1 MKKIFTIAALL
12 TLMGML
18 APAAAQQKEPTGP
31 QGKVEAATNPLTVDV
46 NEYISRIQ
54 LPPGFRIAVYTD
66 KVPGARSMALSDA
79 GTLFVGTFG
88 AFGAPPVGKVYA
100 LRDDNHDNKADEVI
114 TVAEKLNLPNGV
126 AVHGK
131 DLYVA
136 EISRILRYSDI
147 DNNLKKSPQ
156 PVVINDSYP
165 TDYHHGWKF
174 IRFGPDGRLY
184 VPVGAPCNTCI
195 PDADH
200 AIITSIKPDGSDK
213 QVFARGI
220 RNSVGFDWD
229 PDTGELWFTDNGRD
243 AWGNDIPPEEL
254 NHAPRAG
261 LHFGF
266 PYRFGKTLVDYDYQ
280 TDMKA
285 ADFTPTALEL
295 PAHNAALGM
304 RFYPGGMFPDTYKHR
319 MFIASHGS
327 WNRGVPDGYRIFAV
341 TLKDNQ
347 VVGYETFA
355 SGWLTEDKQFWGRPV
370 DVQVL
375 PDGSLLVSDDHAG
388 AIYRISYE
396 K

>member
-1 MKKIFTIAALL
+1 MKKRFTITALL
-12 TLMGML
+12 SLLGIL
-18 APAAAQQKEPTGP
+18 APALAQQTEPTGP
-31 QGKVEAATNPLTVDV
+31 QGKVEAATNPITVDV

-54 LPPGFRIAVYTD
+54 LPPGFSIAVFSD
-66 KVPGARSMALSDA
+66 KVPGARSLALSDN

-88 AFGAPPVGKVYA
+88 QFGAPPVGKVYA

-126 AVHGK
+126 AVHGN

-136 EISRILRYSDI
+136 EISRILRFSDI
-147 DNNLKKSPQ
+147 DKNLKHPPQ
-156 PVVINDSYP
+156 PVVINDNYP

-184 VPVGAPCNTCI
+184 VPVGAPCNTCV
-195 PDADH
+195 PDANH
-200 AIITSIKPDGSDK
+200 AMITSIKADGSDK

-229 PDTGELWFTDNGRD
+229 PETGELWLTDNGRD

-254 NHAPRAG
+254 NHAPRTG

-285 ADFTPTALEL
+285 ADFTPPALEL

-304 RFYPGGMFPDTYKHR
+304 RFYRGGMFPESYKHR
-319 MFIASHGS
+319 IFIASHGS
-327 WNRGVPDGYRIFAV
+327 WNRGVPDGYRLFAV

-347 VVGYETFA
+347 VDSYETFA
-355 SGWLTEDKQFWGRPV
+355 SGWLTEDKHFWGRPV
-370 DVQVL
+370 DVEVL

-388 AIYRISYE
+388 AIYRISYQ